1 MFFPP
6 CPVEVYEV
14 PEEEVRLSYSLTHV
28 ALTQGTITK
37 VIVEKKY
44 IYCQPFRGEKGHQIF
59 LHLGL

>member
-37 VIVEKKY
+37 VIVEKNICTVSLSEGKNGNKSV
-44 IYCQPFRGEKGHQIF
+44 CT
-59 LHLGL
+59 